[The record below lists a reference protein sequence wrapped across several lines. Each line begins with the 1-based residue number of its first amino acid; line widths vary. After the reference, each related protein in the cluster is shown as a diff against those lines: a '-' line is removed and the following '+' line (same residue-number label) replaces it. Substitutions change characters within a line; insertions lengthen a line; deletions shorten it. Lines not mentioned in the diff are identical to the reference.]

1 MSKDNSNMSMEE
13 IDLQE
18 SSENIL
24 IDEFDDFWKP
34 SILKNELENELSRY
48 IVAKIEN
55 DIVGFAGIIILPD
68 DAEIT
73 NIVTRK
79 QNRKNG
85 IGKLL
90 LAKLIEITKQENKE
104 EISLEVNEINK
115 PAIKLYESFGFEIVG
130 RRKKYYNRENDAIIM
145 TKKLV

>member
-1 MSKDNSNMSMEE
+1 MVKIEKMKLSDFEK
-13 IDLQE
+13 I
-18 SSENIL
+18 ENIL

>member
-1 MSKDNSNMSMEE
+1 MVKIEKMKLSDFEK
-13 IDLQE
+13 I
-18 SSENIL
+18 ENIL
-24 IDEFDDFWKP
+24 IDEF
-34 SILKNELENELSRY
+34 
-48 IVAKIEN
+48 
-55 DIVGFAGIIILPD
+55 GIIILPD

-73 NIVTRK
+73 KIVTRK

-115 PAIKLYESFGFEIVG
+115 PAIKLYEKSGYNKICE
-130 RRKKYYNRENDAIIM
+130 RKNFYSHPTENAFTM
-145 TKKLV
+145 VKEF

>member
-1 MSKDNSNMSMEE
+1 MVKIEKMKLSDFEK
-13 IDLQE
+13 I
-18 SSENIL
+18 ENIL

-55 DIVGFAGIIILPD
+55 DIVGFAGIIIFPD

>member
-1 MSKDNSNMSMEE
+1 MVKIEKMTLSDFEK
-13 IDLQE
+13 I
-18 SSENIL
+18 ENIL

-130 RRKKYYNRENDAIIM
+130 RRKRYYNRENDAIIM

>member
-1 MSKDNSNMSMEE
+1 MKLSDFEK
-13 IDLQE
+13 I
-18 SSENIL
+18 ENIL